1 MNLSAQT
8 NVKSIQNEIDKTVWK
23 VFQQAFE
30 NLDVDALNRTY
41 ADDILRVTPNGIDTE
56 DNFKLGNVEHFEAL
70 KVKEASIKLDF
81 WLDDRKTN
89 ATTSYEVGFYRIAT
103 TINELTTYSYGQ
115 FHIVLKNIS
124 GKWLITQDWDT
135 TTINGNTIGKEDFD
149 KKESLKF

>member
-41 ADDILRVTPNGIDTE
+41 ADNILRVTPNGIDTE
-56 DNFKLGNVEHFEAL
+56 DNFKLGNVEHFKVL

-115 FHIVLKNIS
+115 FHIVLRNIG